1 MTDTVQTPR
10 STSLLDFRPQADKPP
25 RLALIALYSFES
37 LGIRY
42 VASSVREAGFDVIEI
57 FFEDFKRNEFQYPKP
72 DGLESLIGLLR
83 GKGVDIV
90 GISLRSSYAKL
101 AEIVT
106 REIHARLALPVIWG
120 STHPTIMPDQS
131 IAICD
136 ALCRGEGEAPVA
148 ELMRRLRDGKEIS
161 SVPGLWF
168 RKADGAVIKNEIG
181 PYVDLDAIPDPDF
194 GAPGKYYSKDGIWRE
209 GDPQKNEGA
218 FIAISSR
225 GCPHCCTFCTNTFF
239 LQANSKYL
247 RIRSVDRIIAEI
259 KRAREVMPG
268 IKRVK
273 FYDDLFATNKKW
285 TDEFVVKYRREVG
298 LPFDALLNPQHV
310 TETLVEKLKHA
321 GMTLVEMGIQN
332 GSERVSNEIYDRRLG
347 NDKLRK
353 AVRILHESGLRVHY
367 DLIIDNPLET
377 TQDKRDCFEFMLDI
391 PRPYSLFILS
401 LTHFPGTPLT
411 ERLLAEGKI
420 TKDQVEGYTDKSL
433 FQWEV
438 SLTHER
444 PAEDK
449 FWLALLSLLTKDF
462 VPKNMIRW
470 FSRQAF
476 LMKHPAP
483 LVAFAW
489 LVNVFKMAG
498 LAVTMY
504 REGSLTWQM
513 VRRHANIRRL
523 AVK

>member
-1 MTDTVQTPR
+1 
-10 STSLLDFRPQADKPP
+10 
-25 RLALIALYSFES
+25 
-37 LGIRY
+37 
-42 VASSVREAGFDVIEI
+42 
-57 FFEDFKRNEFQYPKP
+57 
-72 DGLESLIGLLR
+72 
-83 GKGVDIV
+83 
-90 GISLRSSYAKL
+90 
-101 AEIVT
+101 
-106 REIHARLALPVIWG
+106 
-120 STHPTIMPDQS
+120 
-131 IAICD
+131 
-136 ALCRGEGEAPVA
+136 
-148 ELMRRLRDGKEIS
+148 
-161 SVPGLWF
+161 
-168 RKADGAVIKNEIG
+168 
-181 PYVDLDAIPDPDF
+181 
-194 GAPGKYYSKDGIWRE
+194 
-209 GDPQKNEGA
+209 
-218 FIAISSR
+218 
-225 GCPHCCTFCTNTFF
+225 
-239 LQANSKYL
+239 
-247 RIRSVDRIIAEI
+247 
-259 KRAREVMPG
+259 MPG

-285 TDEFVVKYRREVG
+285 TDEFVVKYPREVG

-310 TETLVEKLKHA
+310 TETLVDKLKQA

-332 GSERVSNEIYDRRLG
+332 GSERVSNELYDRRLG

-377 TQDKRDCFEFMLDI
+377 SQDKRDCFEFMLDI

-462 VPKNMIRW
+462 VPKSLIRW
-470 FSRQAF
+470 FSHQTF
-476 LMKHPAP
+476 LMKHPSP

-489 LVNVFKMAG
+489 LANVLKMAG